1 MSKNCKSMFQQHPDF
16 QDWANRKPDNRTTV
30 FTIDVP
36 GSKTE
41 ACYPHTNPGKFGW
54 CKTRSPVCRV
64 WVDDSCNSPLLLCC
78 LLEAWS
84 LSRIISTYFRIW
96 EEGGSALIH
105 WRERGKT
112 EKDRERK
119 KRKQRKKRKESVG
132 KSISR
137 VRIHCGD
144 TAVSITSSPYWIIT
158 TSCCKLS

>member
-41 ACYPHTNPGKFGW
+41 ACYPYTNPGKFGW

-64 WVDDSCNSPLLLCC
+64 VDSSCGSPLLFF
-78 LLEAWS
+78 AWS
-84 LSRIISTYFRIW
+84 FSRIYLCTYFRIW
-96 EEGGSALIH
+96 EEGGSALIL

-112 EKDRERK
+112 EKERK
-119 KRKQRKKRKESVG
+119 KRKQRKEIKESVG
-132 KSISR
+132 KSIRR